1 MTHYKYSILE
11 KKEKGAS
18 LFFYYFVDESE
29 LDFLKEELKNMREE
43 DKNKK
48 YCTYEIVKR
57 ERQNQS
63 EYTIYETK

>member
-11 KKEKGAS
+11 KNKKSAS
-18 LFFYYFVDESE
+18 SVFYYFIDESK

-43 DKNKK
+43 HKNKK
-48 YCTYEIVKR
+48 SLTYEIVKR

-63 EYTIYETK
+63 EYIIYETK

>member
-11 KKEKGAS
+11 ENKNSPS
-18 LFFYYFVDESE
+18 LIFYHFVDESE

-48 YCTYEIVKR
+48 SLTFKIVKR

>member
-1 MTHYKYSILE
+1 MAHYKYSILE

-18 LFFYYFVDESE
+18 LFFCYFEDENK

-43 DKNKK
+43 NKNKK
-48 YCTYEIVKR
+48 SLTYEIVKR

-63 EYTIYETK
+63 EYIIYETK